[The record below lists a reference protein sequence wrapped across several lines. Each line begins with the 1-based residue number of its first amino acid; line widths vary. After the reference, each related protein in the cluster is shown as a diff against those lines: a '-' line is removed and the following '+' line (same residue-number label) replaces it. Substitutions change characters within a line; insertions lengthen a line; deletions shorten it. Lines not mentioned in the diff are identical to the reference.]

1 MARFRA
7 GTLEDFGLYKAIVTT
22 AFSLEGEYGLF
33 KGMNPDDVF
42 NEMLEV
48 TLRYQGPNETAFKIF
63 TDDASSS
70 GNNIHRTDELAVA
83 AYLGESGVV
92 QSLLDQGQDPNSLSK
107 YFGLALTAAAGRG
120 HHGTVKLLLRGGAKL
135 VKSGMLSWT
144 ALEAAASAGHEEIVH
159 ILFDTSQKFHITE
172 DVRRKT
178 LYLSVNRK
186 LVSSTFLILD
196 NTSWTNPSTIYQE
209 VLLEASKSGCLPLV
223 RAAIEKGADVNNIAQ
238 VVRSPLMDAA
248 RRGHTDVVSFL
259 LAQGAR
265 QDVSLPLVG
274 DPLYASTIYGYIDTI
289 RVLLKHDVNINS
301 QAYSRLVPL
310 VHAAARHNQAETI
323 RFLLRIGVKV
333 DLISDGDNDE
343 MSTLGYE
350 SLEYA
355 TERGYTAV
363 IQALAEGGADVKT
376 VPPGYLDSH
385 PPLVLL
391 AKMWGQSDVVKLLL
405 TLGAEDVDPSET
417 KWAEDFRKGTFPK
430 SAWTLR
436 SRCTA

>member
-1 MARFRA
+1 M
-7 GTLEDFGLYKAIVTT
+7 E
-22 AFSLEGEYGLF
+22 
-33 KGMNPDDVF
+33 PDDVF

-48 TLRYQGPNETAFKIF
+48 TLRYQGPNETVFKTF
-63 TDDASSS
+63 VDDASSS
-70 GNNIHRTDELAVA
+70 GHDIHRTHEIAVA

-135 VKSGMLSWT
+135 VKSGIPPWT
-144 ALEAAASAGHEEIVH
+144 ALEAAANAGHEEIIH
-159 ILFDTSQKFHITE
+159 ILFDASQKFHTTE
-172 DVRRKT
+172 DVMRKT
-178 LYLSVNRK
+178 LYLSVKRK
-186 LVSSTFLILD
+186 LVSSAFPILD

-209 VLLEASKSGCLPLV
+209 VLLEASLSGCLPLV
-223 RAAIEKGADVNNIAQ
+223 RATIEKGANVNNTAE
-238 VVRSPLMDAA
+238 VVRSPLTDAA
-248 RRGHTDVVSFL
+248 RGGHIDVVSFL

-274 DPLYASTIYGYIDTI
+274 DPLNAATMKGHIDTI
-289 RVLLKHDVNINS
+289 RMLLKHGANMNS
-301 QAYSRLVPL
+301 QASFRLVPL
-310 VHAAARHNQAETI
+310 VHAAACHNQAETV
-323 RFLLRIGVKV
+323 RFLLRMGAKV
-333 DLISDGDNDE
+333 DLISDGDDGE

-355 TERGYTAV
+355 TKRGRTAV

-376 VPPGYLDSH
+376 VPPKYLDSH

-391 AKMWGQSDVVKLLL
+391 AKMWGQTDTVKLFL
-405 TLGAEDVDPSET
+405 TLGAEDVDPLET

-436 SRCTA
+436 SRRTA

>member
-48 TLRYQGPNETAFKIF
+48 TLRYQGKNETAFKIF
-63 TDDASSS
+63 TDDASPP
-70 GNNIHRTDELAVA
+70 GHNIHRTDELAVA

-144 ALEAAASAGHEEIVH
+144 ALEAAANAGHEEIVH

-172 DVRRKT
+172 DVRHET
-178 LYLSVNRK
+178 LFLSVNRK
-186 LVSSTFLILD
+186 LVSSAFLILD

-223 RAAIEKGADVNNIAQ
+223 RAAIEKGADVNEIAE
-238 VVRSPLMDAA
+238 VMRSPLIDAA

-265 QDVSLPLVG
+265 QDVSLPLLG
-274 DPLYASTIYGYIDTI
+274 DPLNASTMKGSIDTI
-289 RVLLKHDVNINS
+289 RVLLNHDVNT
-301 QAYSRLVPL
+301 RLVPL
-310 VHAAARHNQAETI
+310 VHAAARHNHAETI
-323 RFLLRIGVKV
+323 RFLLRMGVKV
-333 DLISDGDNDE
+333 DLISDGDNGE

-350 SLEYA
+350 SLKNA
-355 TERGYTAV
+355 TERGHTAV

-436 SRCTA
+436 SKCTA